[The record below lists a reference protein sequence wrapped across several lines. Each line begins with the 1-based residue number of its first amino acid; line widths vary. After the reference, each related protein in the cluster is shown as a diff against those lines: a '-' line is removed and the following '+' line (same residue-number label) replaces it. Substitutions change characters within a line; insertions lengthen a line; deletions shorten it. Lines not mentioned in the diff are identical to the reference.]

1 MGAEGGGFGGE
12 APLPSPGPEPATP
25 PEGGGAE
32 VTPESKI
39 DKLNILVENNLIG
52 GSQILDFETGQESL
66 LEMDI
71 ELDKL
76 LNS

>member
-1 MGAEGGGFGGE
+1 MGAEEGGFGGDM
-12 APLPSPGPEPATP
+12 APPPPGPEPAP
-25 PEGGGAE
+25 PPAGGEAE
-32 VTPESKI
+32 VTPESQI
-39 DKLNILVENNLIG
+39 DRLNILVENKLIG